1 MQAIL
6 DFINNHFYDI
16 FLPLIILGFLR
27 VAMCLAQLKRTATI
41 RRKKGVYHSVRGNYT
56 ELGAWIGIL
65 LGLWLCI
72 LLPRLWYLGLVL
84 AVALGVLG
92 GKLGTRK
99 GMELDSIYREVA
111 LELKR
116 EAEAEAAREAA
127 AHTLESGSEQLP
139 ETSEA
144 AETADTNDTT
154 EDKGETENG

>member
-6 DFINNHFYDI
+6 DFVNNHFYDI

-99 GMELDSIYREVA
+99 GAELDSIYREVA
-111 LELKR
+111 WELKH
-116 EAEAEAAREAA
+116 EAEAQAAREAA
-127 AHTLESGSEQLP
+127 SHTLESGVETLP
-139 ETSEA
+139 EPCEID
-144 AETADTNDTT
+144 DTNETT
-154 EDKGETENG
+154 ENKGEIENG

>member
-6 DFINNHFYDI
+6 DFVNNHFYDI

-99 GMELDSIYREVA
+99 GAELDSIYREVA

-116 EAEAEAAREAA
+116 EAEAEAARETASR
-127 AHTLESGSEQLP
+127 TLESGAEKLP
-139 ETSEA
+139 EPCEID
-144 AETADTNDTT
+144 DTNETT
-154 EDKGETENG
+154 ENKGEIENG